1 MSRVIGALL
10 LLVGATVGS
19 GYFFM
24 HYRIE
29 GLDGLGVSPQDP
41 DAATPNGQ
49 HVKVAVPAEE
59 APAPVTRENPNQPP
73 LTKRQ
78 RASIRIATINLS
90 PLDREKLKDRSTI
103 GRLAQLIRRYDV
115 VAIQDVRGRNR
126 SVLVDFTEQINAKDR
141 HYDFAAPP
149 ELEHAQVERYSAFL
163 FDGSSVEID
172 RGRVY
177 SVEDPSRTL
186 FQRPLVASFRVRG
199 PKTTEAFTF
208 SLINV
213 HVDSSH
219 PAREVEILAD
229 VFRQVRDDG
238 SGEDDVIL
246 LGHVAADDQH
256 LGRLGEVPN
265 ITWVISGVRTTTRGT
280 RSVDNLFFD
289 ARATTEFT
297 GRSGLLDLMEAF
309 DVSIHEASEISA
321 HLPVWAEFGIYE
333 GGRPGHMAGEAGPA
347 TR

>member
-1 MSRVIGALL
+1 MSRVIGTLL
-10 LLVGATVGS
+10 LAGATIGI
-19 GYFFM
+19 GYFFV
-24 HYRIE
+24 HYRVE
-29 GLDGLGVSPQDP
+29 GLGGLGVSPRDP

-49 HVKVAVPAEE
+49 HVQAPAAAQE
-59 APAPVTRENPNQPP
+59 APAPVDQENPNQPP

-78 RASIRIATINLS
+78 RASIRIATINLG
-90 PLDREKLKDRSTI
+90 PLDTEKLEDRSVA

-115 VAIQDVRGRNR
+115 VAVQDIRGKNR
-126 SVLVDFTEQINAKDR
+126 SVLVDLTEQINAKDR
-141 HYDFAAPP
+141 HYDFVAPP
-149 ELEHAQVERYSAFL
+149 ELGHGPFERYSAFL

-177 SVEDPSRTL
+177 SVEDPSGTL
-186 FQRPLVASFRVRG
+186 FERPLVASFRVRG

-213 HVDSSH
+213 HVDSRD

-246 LGHVAADDQH
+246 LGHVGADDQH
-256 LGRLGEVPN
+256 LGRLAEVPD
-265 ITWVISGVRTTTRGT
+265 ITWVISGVPTTTRGT

-289 ARATTEFT
+289 TRATTEFT

-309 DVSIHEASEISA
+309 DVSMREAGEISA
-321 HLPVWAEFGIYE
+321 HLPVWAEFSVYE
-333 GGRPGHMAGEAGPA
+333 GGRPGHMAVKPEPA
-347 TR
+347 TQ